1 MKYVLDTNLYV
12 RAFRSEAGAEELKVF
27 YTRFAPVTY
36 LSSVVVHEL
45 LVGANTPARARAIRE
60 NVVAPLRRT
69 RRIITPS
76 HAAWES
82 SGEAIARMVRKR
94 KRDLRTVPK
103 SLIHDY
109 LLAASCREVGATLV
123 TENVADFEEIQQ
135 YVKVEYRAPWPS
147 WHRFNST

>member
-12 RAFRSEAGAEELKVF
+12 RAFRSDAGAQELTAF
-27 YTRFAPVTY
+27 YTAFAPVTY

-45 LVGANTPARARAIRE
+45 LVGANTPAKARHIRDH
-60 NVVAPLRRT
+60 VVGPLQRT

-76 HAAWES
+76 HSAWEA
-82 SGEAIARMVRKR
+82 SGEAIARMVRRTKR
-94 KRDLRTVPK
+94 ELRTLPK

-123 TENVADFEEIQQ
+123 TENVADFAEIGQFL
-135 YVKVEYRAPWPS
+135 KVEFQAPWPS
-147 WHRFNST
+147 